1 LYRQQKASVMKYL
14 IIPLLLAG
22 TLFTVNGQGKQTT
35 KEQTAVPPCLQ
46 TQTSVQT
53 ASLNREEARS
63 LVLLREEEKLARDV
77 YRFFHSR
84 HSWRPFANI
93 ARSEQA
99 HMDAILYLLERYDL
113 EDPAAHKDEGEFRNR
128 QWEALYLELTA
139 RGKDDPLEALRAAA
153 LIEETDIADLQ
164 EALDGFAENPDVI
177 RVYSNLL
184 RASKIHLRTFVRMLE
199 LRNET
204 YTPAILSTDEFQRI
218 MEG

>member
-1 LYRQQKASVMKYL
+1 MKYL

-22 TLFTVNGQGKQTT
+22 TLFSVSGQGKQTT
-35 KEQTAVPPCLQ
+35 KNQTAVPPCLQ
-46 TQTSVQT
+46 LQTAVQT
-53 ASLNREEARS
+53 VSLSQEEARS

-99 HMDAILYLLERYDL
+99 HMDAILYLLEKYDL
-113 EDPAAHKDEGEFRNR
+113 EDPAANAAEGEFRNR
-128 QWEALYLELTA
+128 QWKTLYRELTE

-153 LIEETDIADLQ
+153 LIEETDINDLQ
-164 EALDGFAENPDVI
+164 EALNGFAGNPDVI

-184 RASKIHLRTFVRMLE
+184 RASKIHLQTFVRLLE

-204 YTPAILSTDEFQRI
+204 YIPLILPSEEFQQI

>member
-1 LYRQQKASVMKYL
+1 MKHL

-22 TLFTVNGQGKQTT
+22 TLFSANGQEKQTT
-35 KEQTAVPPCLQ
+35 KNQAAVPPCLQ
-46 TQTSVQT
+46 PQNTGQT
-53 ASLNREEARS
+53 ASLSREEARS
-63 LVLLREEEKLARDV
+63 LILLREEEKLARDV

-93 ARSEQA
+93 AGSEQA

-113 EDPAAHKDEGEFRNR
+113 EDPAAHTSEGEFINR
-128 QWEALYLELTA
+128 QWKTLYMELTA

-177 RVYSNLL
+177 RVYANLL
-184 RASKIHLRTFVRMLE
+184 RASKNHLRTFVRLLE
-199 LRNET
+199 WRNET
-204 YTPAILSTDEFQRI
+204 YSPVILSAEEFHRI